1 MPFLQ
6 NILKHK
12 SVAIVGMAKNTG
24 KTTCLN
30 YVLDNLHK
38 ANKRLAVTSIGVD
51 GEERDVLYHTLKPR
65 INLRKGNYFITSEKH
80 FEERELAAK
89 VLLVSNKLTALGP
102 LITAKVESEG
112 KVILSGPS
120 DSLWL
125 QSCINELHNFNIDVV
140 LVDGALSRMSLAS
153 PAITDAMVLCT
164 GAACSINLDQL
175 VKRVKYQTELINLKQ
190 VEDQLI
196 TVCDAIQE
204 GVWGLSKGGE
214 AYEKI
219 TESLF
224 LDFEISP
231 EMFAKYEYVFVNG
244 ALTESFMK
252 NILAEQS
259 DSKIKLIV
267 RDFSKIFVEPASFK
281 KFIRRGGSI
290 EVLQKAKLLAVC
302 TNPTSPEGYN
312 FDPEILR
319 SAVEKAIN
327 IPVFDIFQEI
337 EKQIQDN

>member
-6 NILKHK
+6 DILKHK

-38 ANKRLAVTSIGVD
+38 ANKTIAVTSIGVD
-51 GEERDVLYHTLKPR
+51 GEERDVLYDTLKPR
-65 INLRKGNYFITSEKH
+65 IILRKGNYFITSEKH
-80 FEERELAAK
+80 FEEKDLAAK
-89 VLLVSNKLTALGP
+89 ILHISNKLTALGP
-102 LITAKVESEG
+102 LLTAQVESEG
-112 KVILSGPS
+112 KIILSGPS

-125 QSCINELHNFNIDVV
+125 QSCIDELHNFNIDVV

-175 VKRVKYQTELINLKQ
+175 VKRIKYQSELININQ
-190 VEDQLI
+190 VDNKLI
-196 TVCDAIQE
+196 TVCDSIQE
-204 GVWGLSKGGE
+204 GVWGLSNNGDT
-214 AYEKI
+214 YEKI

-224 LDFEISP
+224 LDFDMSP
-231 EMFAKYEYVFVNG
+231 EKLAKYDYIFVNG
-244 ALTESFMK
+244 ALTERFMK
-252 NILAEQS
+252 YILTTVS

-267 RDFSKIFVEPASFK
+267 RDFSRIFVNSASFK
-281 KFIRRGGSI
+281 KFIHRGGSI
-290 EVLQKAKLLAVC
+290 EVMQKAKLLAIC

-312 FDPEILR
+312 FDPEVLR
-319 SAVEKAIN
+319 STVEKEIN

-337 EKQIQDN
+337 EKQKSR

>member
-6 NILKHK
+6 DILKHK

-38 ANKRLAVTSIGVD
+38 ADRRIAVTSIGVD
-51 GEERDVLYHTLKPR
+51 GEERDVLYDTLKPR

-80 FEERELAAK
+80 FKERELVAK
-89 VLLVSNKLTALGP
+89 VLNISNKLTALGP
-102 LITAKVESEG
+102 LLTAQVESDG
-112 KVILSGPS
+112 RVILSGPS

-125 QSCINELHNFNIDVV
+125 QSCIEDLHNLDIDVV

-175 VKRVKYQTELINLKQ
+175 VKRIKYQSELINLNRVDNK
-190 VEDQLI
+190 LI
-196 TVCDAIQE
+196 TVCDSIQE
-204 GVWGLSKGGE
+204 GVWGLSNNGDTC
-214 AYEKI
+214 EKI

-224 LDFEISP
+224 LDFDMSP
-231 EMFAKYEYVFVNG
+231 KKLATYDYVFVNG
-244 ALTESFMK
+244 ALTERFMK
-252 NILAEQS
+252 NILTDIS

-267 RDFSKIFVEPASFK
+267 RDFSRIFVEPASLS
-281 KFIRRGGSI
+281 KFVRRGGKI
-290 EVLQKAKLLAVC
+290 DVMQKAKLLAIC

-312 FDPEILR
+312 FDPEVLR
-319 SAVEKAIN
+319 STVEKEIN

-337 EKQIQDN
+337 EKQKKDN